1 MKARDLMAPFPGVVT
16 AGDPLSRAAEIMRDW
31 NVGMVPVVDDT
42 LAMHLLGVITD
53 RDIAVR
59 CVAPRHGGRCSVG
72 AHLTAGPL
80 VTVEPDTDV
89 REVME
94 QMKAHQV
101 RRLPVVDGGR
111 LVGVVALADLVRL
124 EGPRHPLEVES
135 VVEGL
140 ARPAVTTVPL
150 SPARGGP
157 RGGLPPAA
165 SASRDLRM

>member
-1 MKARDLMAPFPGVVT
+1 MKARDLMAPCPGVVT
-16 AGDPLSRAAEIMRDW
+16 AGDPLSRAAEIMRDRD
-31 NVGMVPVVDDT
+31 VGMVPVVDDT

-80 VTVEPDTDV
+80 ATVEPDTDV

-101 RRLPVVDGGR
+101 RRLPVVAGGR
-111 LVGVVALADLVRL
+111 LVGVVALADLARL
-124 EGPRHPLEVES
+124 EGPLDPLEVEG
-135 VVEGL
+135 VVERVSAQVGL
-140 ARPAVTTVPL
+140 VGAGLRV
-150 SPARGGP
+150 RGGP
-157 RGGLPPAA
+157 HDSMTRVAA
-165 SASRDLRM
+165 HP

>member
-1 MKARDLMAPFPGVVT
+1 MKARDLMAPYPGVVT

-31 NVGMVPVVDDT
+31 DVGMVPVVDDP

-80 VTVEPDTDV
+80 ATVEPDTDV

-101 RRLPVVDGGR
+101 RRLPVVAGGR

-124 EGPRHPLEVES
+124 EGPLDPLEVES
-135 VVEGL
+135 VVERVSRESGL
-140 ARPAVTTVPL
+140 AGPPL
-150 SPARGGP
+150 CARAGP
-157 RGGLPPAA
+157 LGSSVCAA
-165 SASRDLRM
+165 SASLDLRM

>member
-1 MKARDLMAPFPGVVT
+1 MKARELMATYPGVVT

-42 LAMHLLGVITD
+42 LAMHLVGVITD

-80 VTVEPDTDV
+80 ATVEPDTDV
-89 REVME
+89 GEVME

-101 RRLPVVDGGR
+101 RRIPVVAGGR
-111 LVGVVALADLVRL
+111 LVGVVALADLARL
-124 EGPRHPLEVES
+124 NGALDPLEVEG
-135 VVEGL
+135 VVERISLQPGAAGPSL
-140 ARPAVTTVPL
+140 HGC
-150 SPARGGP
+150 GGP
-157 RGGLPPAA
+157 YDSCSRAA
-165 SASRDLRM
+165 SASWEQR